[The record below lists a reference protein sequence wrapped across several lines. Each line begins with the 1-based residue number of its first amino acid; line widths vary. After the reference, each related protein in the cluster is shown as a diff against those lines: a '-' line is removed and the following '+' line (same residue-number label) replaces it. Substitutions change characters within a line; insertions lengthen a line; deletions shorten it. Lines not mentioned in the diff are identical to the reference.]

1 MGISPARADC
11 SRETGMR
18 DKNSGSSILS
28 RLMRDPSLQSYVLV
42 LLLALAALLVGLA
55 LLAPDMSLGSE
66 R

>member
-1 MGISPARADC
+1 
-11 SRETGMR
+11 MR